1 MANEAITPD
10 WGKIEL
16 DYRAGIKVLRQIAS
30 EHGITEGAIR
40 KRAKAEDWERDL
52 GAKIQAKSDAIV
64 QKETVRNLVRK
75 EYSAYHEND
84 LVTANAEITAAVRL
98 EHRKDVQKLRL
109 IAKKFAEELEVNET
123 DVSLPAKI
131 TSLKNLSDTTKT
143 LIALEREAFG
153 ITATTGLDDDSA
165 NPARGTVFKIVRAG
179 NVSG

>member
-1 MANEAITPD
+1 MATEAIAPD

-84 LVTANAEITAAVRL
+84 LVTANAEITAGVRL
-98 EHRKDVQKLRL
+98 EHRKDVQNLRR
-109 IAKKFAEELEVNET
+109 IAKKFSEELEADET
-123 DVSLPAKI
+123 DVPLPAKI

-153 ITATTGLDDDSA
+153 ITAATASDDDSV
-165 NPARGTVFKIVRAG
+165 NPARSVVFKIVRPDNAA
-179 NVSG
+179 S